1 MSIAQSVIAT
11 VLTEMDRHRLRS
23 VQKIVLRIGPW
34 SGVLAEA
41 VQFNF
46 DLLRGDTPLCH
57 AQLVIEE
64 TAPQGHCPA
73 CERDFAIQELNLMCP
88 HCGCEPVRI
97 QGGDEL
103 LIARLETGDER
114 DE

>member
-11 VLTEMDRHRLRS
+11 VLTEMNRQNLRS
-23 VQKIVLRIGPW
+23 IKKIFLRIGPW

-46 DLLRGDTPLCH
+46 DILRNDTPLH
-57 AQLVIEE
+57 NAQLVIEE
-64 TAPQGHCPA
+64 TAPQAHCPA
-73 CERDFAIQELNLMCP
+73 CDQDFAIQAMSLICP
-88 HCGCEPVRI
+88 NCGCEPVRI

-103 LIARLETGDER
+103 EIARLETGD
-114 DE
+114 